1 MRARILTCR
10 SDERPPPAADRL
22 RPLPSGAAAA
32 AAGAAGLFSKRHL
45 TRILGRATMLYSAL
59 IIWAAARNGSV
70 ITAFVGMV
78 LRRSDRLVTCRSSLG
93 ESVGRSFVGWAFVV
107 RSFIGQAFVGLSLV
121 RRSRSVARRWVAR
134 RAAAAGKGLS
144 SEDQW

>member
-1 MRARILTCR
+1 
-10 SDERPPPAADRL
+10 
-22 RPLPSGAAAA
+22 
-32 AAGAAGLFSKRHL
+32 
-45 TRILGRATMLYSAL
+45 MLYSAL

-121 RRSRSVARRWVAR
+121 RRSFVGRSLVGGSLVGRLLPGRVSHGKTNGDHRRTRPEVY
-134 RAAAAGKGLS
+134 
-144 SEDQW
+144 